1 MAGLQSYDKSE
12 ITKANKMLKTRQV
25 PMDINAMPVLVEDM
39 SDAEDLDAEG
49 EINALQ
55 NGDMCYFC
63 KRTGHQKREYQKFDE
78 WKKKTPIRNPGETLE
93 TPIVTIPDPQF
104 CVIIAG
110 KRVI

>member
-1 MAGLQSYDKSE
+1 MSD
-12 ITKANKMLKTRQV
+12 
-25 PMDINAMPVLVEDM
+25 VEDL
-39 SDAEDLDAEG
+39 EAEG
-49 EINALQ
+49 GVNALQ

-63 KRTGHQKREYQKFDE
+63 KKTGHQKREYQKFDE

-110 KRVI
+110 KRVIYHGNVGANGGVALILGKR